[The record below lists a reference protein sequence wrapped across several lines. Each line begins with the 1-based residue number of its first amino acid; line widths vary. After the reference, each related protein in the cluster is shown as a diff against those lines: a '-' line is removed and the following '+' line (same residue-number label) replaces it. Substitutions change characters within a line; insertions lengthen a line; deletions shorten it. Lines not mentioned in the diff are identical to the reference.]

1 MRIIREKTAVV
12 CVDYQERILPAMTDP
27 ETLLQ
32 NTVKLLKGLRVLGV
46 PVYLT
51 QQYTKGLGDTVAP
64 IREAAGTSEH
74 LEKLTFSAYPQMREK
89 LLPPEQQPY
98 VLLCGIESHIC
109 VLQTAMDLKATA
121 ILAATKSG
129 YTAKVISRFRPACPI
144 VALCQNESTRRQLAI
159 SWGVH
164 PYLSGEVDSTDRM
177 FSLAVDVARNAV
189 QIGDTVVIT
198 AGVPLG
204 QSGTTN
210 LIKAQ
215 IVEGGL

>member
-1 MRIIREKTAVV
+1 MRIIREKTAAV

-74 LEKLTFSAYPQMREK
+74 LEKLTFSAYPQLREK

-109 VLQTAMDLKATA
+109 VLQTAMDLKAHGYQPYLVTDCLSSRKPA
-121 ILAATKSG
+121 DHRMALERAKQEGILLTTCEATLFELLAAAGTP
-129 YTAKVISRFRPACPI
+129 TARPSR
-144 VALCQNESTRRQLAI
+144 S
-159 SWGVH
+159 S
-164 PYLSGEVDSTDRM
+164 SSDR
-177 FSLAVDVARNAV
+177 A
-189 QIGDTVVIT
+189 
-198 AGVPLG
+198 
-204 QSGTTN
+204 
-210 LIKAQ
+210 
-215 IVEGGL
+215 

>member
-1 MRIIREKTAVV
+1 MRIIREKTAAV
-12 CVDYQERILPAMTDP
+12 CVDYQERILPVMTDP

-74 LEKLTFSAYPQMREK
+74 LEKLTFSAYPQLREK

-109 VLQTAMDLKATA
+109 VLQTAMDLKAH
-121 ILAATKSG
+121 G
-129 YTAKVISRFRPACPI
+129 Y
-144 VALCQNESTRRQLAI
+144 Q
-159 SWGVH
+159 
-164 PYLSGEVDSTDRM
+164 PYL
-177 FSLAVDVARNAV
+177 VA
-189 QIGDTVVIT
+189 D
-198 AGVPLG
+198 
-204 QSGTTN
+204 
-210 LIKAQ
+210 
-215 IVEGGL
+215 

>member
-1 MRIIREKTAVV
+1 MRIIREKTAAV

-32 NTVKLLKGLRVLGV
+32 NTVKLLEGLRVLGV

-74 LEKLTFSAYPQMREK
+74 LEKLTFSAYPQLREK

-109 VLQTAMDLKATA
+109 VLQTAMDLKAH
-121 ILAATKSG
+121 G
-129 YTAKVISRFRPACPI
+129 Y
-144 VALCQNESTRRQLAI
+144 Q
-159 SWGVH
+159 
-164 PYLSGEVDSTDRM
+164 PYL
-177 FSLAVDVARNAV
+177 VADCLSSRCS
-189 QIGDTVVIT
+189 
-198 AGVPLG
+198 AGHPSARAEERRVGNQCTSCCRSRWSPYH
-204 QSGTTN
+204 
-210 LIKAQ
+210 
-215 IVEGGL
+215 

>member
-1 MRIIREKTAVV
+1 MRIIREKTAAV
-12 CVDYQERILPAMTDP
+12 CVDYQERILPVMTDP

-74 LEKLTFSAYPQMREK
+74 LEKLTFSAYPQLREK

-109 VLQTAMDLKATA
+109 VLQTAMDLKAHGYQPYLVADHRMALERAKQEGILLTTCEA
-121 ILAATKSG
+121 TLFELLAAAGTPDSK
-129 YTAKVISRFRPACPI
+129 
-144 VALCQNESTRRQLAI
+144 AI
-159 SWGVH
+159 
-164 PYLSGEVDSTDRM
+164 
-177 FSLAVDVARNAV
+177 
-189 QIGDTVVIT
+189 QK
-198 AGVPLG
+198 
-204 QSGTTN
+204 
-210 LIKAQ
+210 LIK
-215 IVEGGL
+215 

>member
-1 MRIIREKTAVV
+1 MRIIREKTAAV

-74 LEKLTFSAYPQMREK
+74 LEKLTFSAYPQLREK

-109 VLQTAMDLKATA
+109 VLQTAIDAVSRGYEVYVPEDCVASRRESDQTA
-121 ILAATKSG
+121 ALAFMRSSG
-129 YTAKVISRFRPACPI
+129 IHIVTSEMLLFMLLRDASHPDFKTISKIIR
-144 VALCQNESTRRQLAI
+144 
-159 SWGVH
+159 
-164 PYLSGEVDSTDRM
+164 
-177 FSLAVDVARNAV
+177 
-189 QIGDTVVIT
+189 
-198 AGVPLG
+198 
-204 QSGTTN
+204 
-210 LIKAQ
+210 
-215 IVEGGL
+215 

>member
-1 MRIIREKTAVV
+1 MRIIREKTAAV

-32 NTVKLLKGLRVLGV
+32 NTVKLLKSLRVLGV

-74 LEKLTFSAYPQMREK
+74 LEKLTFSAYPQLREK

-109 VLQTAMDLKATA
+109 VLQTAMDLKAHGYQAYLVADCLSSRKPADHRMALERAKQEGILLTTCEA
-121 ILAATKSG
+121 TLFELLAAAGTPDSK
-129 YTAKVISRFRPACPI
+129 AIQKVI
-144 VALCQNESTRRQLAI
+144 
-159 SWGVH
+159 
-164 PYLSGEVDSTDRM
+164 
-177 FSLAVDVARNAV
+177 
-189 QIGDTVVIT
+189 
-198 AGVPLG
+198 
-204 QSGTTN
+204 
-210 LIKAQ
+210 K
-215 IVEGGL
+215 

>member
-1 MRIIREKTAVV
+1 MRIIREKTAAV
-12 CVDYQERILPAMTDP
+12 CVDYQERILPVMTDP

-74 LEKLTFSAYPQMREK
+74 LEKLTFSAYPQLREK

-109 VLQTAMDLKATA
+109 VLQTAMDLKAHGYQPYLVA
-121 ILAATKSG
+121 DCLSSRKPADHRWRWSGPNRRVSSSPPARPPSSQLLAAAGTPDSK
-129 YTAKVISRFRPACPI
+129 
-144 VALCQNESTRRQLAI
+144 AI
-159 SWGVH
+159 
-164 PYLSGEVDSTDRM
+164 
-177 FSLAVDVARNAV
+177 
-189 QIGDTVVIT
+189 QK
-198 AGVPLG
+198 
-204 QSGTTN
+204 
-210 LIKAQ
+210 LIK
-215 IVEGGL
+215 

>member
-1 MRIIREKTAVV
+1 MRIIREKTAAV

-74 LEKLTFSAYPQMREK
+74 LEKLTFSAYPQLREK

-109 VLQTAMDLKATA
+109 VLQTGHGPEGPRLPAVSGRRLPLQPQARRPPDGAGAGQTGGYPPHHLRGHPLRAAGRRRHPRQQGHPEAHQVTEHRSTERNIRKA
-121 ILAATKSG
+121 
-129 YTAKVISRFRPACPI
+129 
-144 VALCQNESTRRQLAI
+144 
-159 SWGVH
+159 
-164 PYLSGEVDSTDRM
+164 
-177 FSLAVDVARNAV
+177 
-189 QIGDTVVIT
+189 
-198 AGVPLG
+198 
-204 QSGTTN
+204 
-210 LIKAQ
+210 
-215 IVEGGL
+215 

>member
-1 MRIIREKTAVV
+1 MRIIREKTAAV

-74 LEKLTFSAYPQMREK
+74 LEKLTFSAYPQLREK

-98 VLLCGIESHIC
+98 VLLCGYQPYLVADCLSSRKPADHRMALERAKQEGILLTTCEATLFELLAAAGTPDS
-109 VLQTAMDLKATA
+109 TA
-121 ILAATKSG
+121 IQK
-129 YTAKVISRFRPACPI
+129 
-144 VALCQNESTRRQLAI
+144 
-159 SWGVH
+159 
-164 PYLSGEVDSTDRM
+164 
-177 FSLAVDVARNAV
+177 
-189 QIGDTVVIT
+189 
-198 AGVPLG
+198 
-204 QSGTTN
+204 
-210 LIKAQ
+210 LIK
-215 IVEGGL
+215 

>member
-1 MRIIREKTAVV
+1 MTPYEVGSILERGANTPTGKLEL
-12 CVDYQERILPAMTDP
+12 YSERIAAHPEWGLDALPTYRPPYNPDP
-27 ETLLQ
+27 EQYPFLLC
-32 NTVKLLKGLRVLGV
+32 
-46 PVYLT
+46 
-51 QQYTKGLGDTVAP
+51 
-64 IREAAGTSEH
+64 AGTRIPNALHSRLHDVPWER
-74 LEKLTFSAYPQMREK
+74 S
-89 LLPPEQQPY
+89 LLP
-98 VLLCGIESHIC
+98 VVSGISDAITHSC
-109 VLQTAMDLKATA
+109 CLTAMDLNASA
-121 ILAATKSG
+121 ILAATRSG

-177 FSLAVDVARNAV
+177 FSLAVDVARKENAV

>member
-74 LEKLTFSAYPQMREK
+74 LEKLTFSAYPQMRE
-89 LLPPEQQPY
+89 
-98 VLLCGIESHIC
+98 
-109 VLQTAMDLKATA
+109 
-121 ILAATKSG
+121 
-129 YTAKVISRFRPACPI
+129 
-144 VALCQNESTRRQLAI
+144 
-159 SWGVH
+159 
-164 PYLSGEVDSTDRM
+164 
-177 FSLAVDVARNAV
+177 
-189 QIGDTVVIT
+189 IGRAHV
-198 AGVPLG
+198 
-204 QSGTTN
+204 
-210 LIKAQ
+210 
-215 IVEGGL
+215 

>member
-1 MRIIREKTAVV
+1 MRIIREKTAAV

-74 LEKLTFSAYPQMREK
+74 LEKLTFSAYPQLREK

-109 VLQTAMDLKATA
+109 VLQTVGGLAAGEAVGDQIRLVAVGLQIHGGLMALERAKQEGILLTTYEA
-121 ILAATKSG
+121 ILFELLAAAGTPDSK
-129 YTAKVISRFRPACPI
+129 
-144 VALCQNESTRRQLAI
+144 AI
-159 SWGVH
+159 
-164 PYLSGEVDSTDRM
+164 
-177 FSLAVDVARNAV
+177 
-189 QIGDTVVIT
+189 QK
-198 AGVPLG
+198 
-204 QSGTTN
+204 
-210 LIKAQ
+210 LIK
-215 IVEGGL
+215 